1 MTDTI
6 LTTRNGRSTRHFIR
20 HYVEMVI
27 AMFLGMVILG
37 PPAEWLFSA
46 LGTSWSDLNDHA
58 PAMMLFAMA
67 VTMALP
73 MAGWM
78 HYRGHSPRL
87 NFEMVGS
94 MLLPTFVLMALFS
107 AHAISG
113 MGMWMVVE
121 HVAMLATMLIA
132 MLLRRDEYSTHH
144 GHGVA
149 HGRIV
154 HESDATV
161 SLSQAGLQ
169 QRSF

>member
-1 MTDTI
+1 M
-6 LTTRNGRSTRHFIR
+6 R
-20 HYVEMVI
+20 
-27 AMFLGMVILG
+27 
-37 PPAEWLFSA
+37 
-46 LGTSWSDLNDHA
+46 
-58 PAMMLFAMA
+58 
-67 VTMALP
+67 
-73 MAGWM
+73 
-78 HYRGHSPRL
+78 YRGHAWRL

-113 MGMWMVVE
+113 MGVWMVVE

-144 GHGVA
+144 AHRVA